1 MDGPVF
7 LDSNI
12 LVYAVNEKSP
22 YYTGARAILDIV
34 NKGELQICLSP
45 QVLGEFYAVITN
57 PRKLERALPPQ
68 EAADVVG
75 RFLSADAV
83 LKLYPQKSTL
93 KLTLKLVNHYQ
104 IKVLDFFDAQI
115 VATML
120 DNGVTTIYTVN
131 EQDFAIFE
139 EIKTVNPFELNA
151 NRGG

>member
-1 MDGPVF
+1 MDGPIF

-22 YYTGARAILDIV
+22 YYAGARAILDVI
-34 NKGELQICLSP
+34 NKGELRVCLSP

-57 PRKLERALPPQ
+57 PRKLERALSPQ
-68 EAADVVG
+68 EAAGVVE
-75 RFLSADAV
+75 RFLSSNAV

-93 KLTLKLVNHYQ
+93 GLTLKLVKHYQ
-104 IKVLDFFDAQI
+104 IKALDFFDAQI

-131 EQDFAIFE
+131 EQDLAKFE
-139 EIKTVNPFELNA
+139 EIKAVNPFKQA
-151 NRGG
+151 